1 LLINIKTN
9 SAVNV
14 RSGPG
19 MGFEVVNTYP
29 SGYILQEKEKISNY
43 KILSNS
49 GSYSIFQFQDD
60 VIRFMTSPRL
70 EKYQKVLEWD
80 AGYLV
85 VIAKYK
91 DLAAMEEYIDLVPIL
106 EDLSY
111 DVDSFLSHIKEV
123 KIRETT
129 G

>member
-1 LLINIKTN
+1 MEERKNL
-9 SAVNV
+9 A
-14 RSGPG
+14 
-19 MGFEVVNTYP
+19 F
-29 SGYILQEKEKISNY
+29 
-43 KILSNS
+43 LSNS

-91 DLAAMEEYIDLVPIL
+91 DLAEVEEYIDLVPIL
-106 EDLSY
+106 KNLYIEAED
-111 DVDSFLSHIKEV
+111 FLSAIKKVEV
-123 KIRETT
+123 RYA
-129 G
+129 

>member
-1 LLINIKTN
+1 MEERKNL
-9 SAVNV
+9 A
-14 RSGPG
+14 
-19 MGFEVVNTYP
+19 F
-29 SGYILQEKEKISNY
+29 
-43 KILSNS
+43 LSNS

-60 VIRFMTSPRL
+60 VIRFVTSPRL

-123 KIRETT
+123 KIREAT

>member
-1 LLINIKTN
+1 MEERKNI
-9 SAVNV
+9 A
-14 RSGPG
+14 
-19 MGFEVVNTYP
+19 F
-29 SGYILQEKEKISNY
+29 
-43 KILSNS
+43 LSNS

-80 AGYLV
+80 AGYL
-85 VIAKYK
+85 IAKYK
-91 DLAAMEEYIDLVPIL
+91 DLPEMEEYIDLVPIL

-123 KIRETT
+123 KIREAT

>member
-1 LLINIKTN
+1 MMQ
-9 SAVNV
+9 AVSC
-14 RSGPG
+14 SGLTVY
-19 MGFEVVNTYP
+19 FDR
-29 SGYILQEKEKISNY
+29 
-43 KILSNS
+43 NS
-49 GSYSIFQFQDD
+49 GIRSSGTTVHFRKNKHYSIFQFQED

-91 DLAAMEEYIDLVPIL
+91 DLAEMEEYIDLVPIL

-123 KIRETT
+123 KIREATR
-129 G
+129 

>member
-1 LLINIKTN
+1 MEERKDM
-9 SAVNV
+9 A
-14 RSGPG
+14 
-19 MGFEVVNTYP
+19 F
-29 SGYILQEKEKISNY
+29 
-43 KILSNS
+43 LSNS

-91 DLAAMEEYIDLVPIL
+91 DLAEMEEYIDLVLFWKIFLMMSIPFYLIL
-106 EDLSY
+106 
-111 DVDSFLSHIKEV
+111 
-123 KIRETT
+123 RR
-129 G
+129 